1 MIYLYKTNEVITVGE
16 DTNVPI
22 TYYGRGGKSGKF
34 YPSGSDNV
42 LLVIGGDYYTINWAD
57 LIVEDVSP
65 YSQASA
71 MSLLEQFFSGLP
83 VQLPLILI
91 WDDIANVPVANP
103 SDVADWNAFFSTVIT
118 PFTSVVVTGNT
129 VTLYG
134 GVGVTLTDQFN
145 TNANIIKILDY
156 SGSII
161 GAATI
166 FTFNSLN
173 LTDLYLPAFIA
184 TVQLLMFGISPN
196 SLKNIYIPSVT
207 YIDPSI
213 NLSWCT
219 SLESLDIS
227 GCTNLGG
234 SVFDDGV
241 FNYTNLLTGLNITLT
256 VPSALM
262 TCNGGLPDGDIQWL
276 QANNN
281 VTIIEV

>member
-1 MIYLYKTNEVITVGE
+1 MIYLYKTNGVITVGE

-42 LLVIGGDYYTINWAD
+42 LLVIGGDSYTINWAD

-83 VQLPLILI
+83 VQLPLILV

-103 SDVADWNAFFSTVIT
+103 SDVADWNVFFYTLIT

-134 GVGVTLTDQFN
+134 GVGVAIENQFN
-145 TNANIIKILDY
+145 NNTNIIKILDY

-161 GAATI
+161 DNHNI

-173 LTDLYLPAFIA
+173 LTDLHLPVFIA
-184 TVQLLMFGISPN
+184 TVQLFMFGTSPN

-213 NLSWCT
+213 NLYWCT
-219 SLESLDIS
+219 SLESLNIS
-227 GCTNLGG
+227 GCTDLGG
-234 SVFDDGV
+234 SVYDDGV
-241 FNYTNLLTGLNITLT
+241 FNGLNLLTGLNITLT
-256 VPSALM
+256 IPSALM
-262 TCNGGLPDGDIQWL
+262 TCNGGLPDGDIQYL